1 MRYPLILF
9 VSGLFIIFYYLLHM
23 EYVNDILETGYNT
36 TSTTVGMKSK
46 EINATFNLSR
56 LFPPSTYD
64 VDIVNWTLTCTLS
77 PAYLADL
84 AYTLKLITDV
94 LEEFEIS
101 YFLDSAT
108 LIGALRM
115 NGPLPYDDDIDIM
128 ILEEDF

>member
-9 VSGLFIIFYYLLHM
+9 VSGLVMVLYCIIGMKFRD
-23 EYVNDILETGYNT
+23 YVSVGIYNT
-36 TSTTVGMKSK
+36 TSTTVGMNLQ
-46 EINATFNLSR
+46 ELEVEFNFSR

-64 VDIVNWTLTCTLS
+64 VDIVNWTLTCTMT

-94 LEEFEIS
+94 LEKFQIS
-101 YFLDSAT
+101 YFLEGAT
-108 LIGALRM
+108 LLGALRM
-115 NGPLPYDDDIDIM
+115 NGPMPYDDDIDIM